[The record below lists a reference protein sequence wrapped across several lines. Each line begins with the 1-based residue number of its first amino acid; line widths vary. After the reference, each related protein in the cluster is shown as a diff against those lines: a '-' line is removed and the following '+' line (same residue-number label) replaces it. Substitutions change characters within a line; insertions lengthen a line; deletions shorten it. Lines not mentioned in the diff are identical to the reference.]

1 MPRCF
6 NDDNIY
12 RNMIRRNF
20 LKAASALS
28 TAGLLQVNGT
38 AAKSVIQN
46 FDSEREYWVN
56 MLTKITL
63 PVLQALSENKLKALM
78 PVEAKEGLQEDRRRV
93 TYLEA
98 LGRSLA
104 GIAPWLELGV
114 DDTPE
119 GKLRKKF
126 IDLSVASIKNAVT
139 PTSADYMNFTEHGQP
154 LVDAAFLA
162 HALIRAPKQL
172 WGNLDTKARGHLVNA
187 LKATRTI
194 QPPQNNW
201 LLFSAMVEAAML
213 KFTGIYNKST
223 VAFALQQ
230 HEAWYKGDSI
240 YGDGS
245 ELAFDYYNSF
255 VIQPMMLDITTTI
268 HEIEKNYDDKIL
280 LYERRAGRY
289 AEIQERLISPEG
301 AFPPTGRSIAYRC
314 GAFQLLAQLALQKKL
329 PPSLEPEQVRSA
341 LTAVIKRSM
350 DATGT
355 FDNNGW
361 LTIGFCGH
369 QPGIGEGYVS
379 TGSLYL
385 CTVAF
390 LPLGLPAAD
399 AFWTN
404 PFMEWTSLKAYSG
417 KNFPIDHSLKK

>member
-1 MPRCF
+1 
-6 NDDNIY
+6 
-12 RNMIRRNF
+12 MIRRNF
-20 LKAASALS
+20 LKAASTLS
-28 TAGLLQVNGT
+28 AAGLFPFNEGT
-38 AAKSVIQN
+38 AKSVIKN
-46 FDSEREYWVN
+46 FDGEREYWIST
-56 MLTKITL
+56 LTKITL
-63 PVLQALSENKLKALM
+63 PVLQALSEKKLKVLM
-78 PVEAKEGLQEDRRRV
+78 PVEAKEGLLEDRKRV

-104 GIAPWLELGV
+104 GIAPWLELGA
-114 DDTPE
+114 DNTKE

-139 PTSADYMNFTEHGQP
+139 PSSPDYMNFTEHGQP

-172 WGNLDTKARGHLVNA
+172 WENLDTEARGYLVNA
-187 LKATRTI
+187 LKSTRTI

-201 LLFSAMVEAAML
+201 LLFSAMVEAALL
-213 KFTGIYNKST
+213 KFTGTYNKST
-223 VAFALQQ
+223 VEYALQQ
-230 HEAWYKGDSI
+230 TEAWYKGDSI
-240 YGDGS
+240 YGDGA

-255 VIQPMMLDITTTI
+255 VIQPMMLDITNTI
-268 HEIEKNYDDKIL
+268 HEVEKNYDDKIA
-280 LYERRAGRY
+280 LYEKRSGRY

-301 AFPPTGRSIAYRC
+301 SFPPVGRSIAYRC

-329 PPSLEPEQVRSA
+329 PSSLEPAQVRSA

-350 DATGT
+350 DAPGT

-369 QPGIGEGYVS
+369 QPGIGEAYIS

-390 LPLGLPAAD
+390 LPLGLPATD
-399 AFWTN
+399 AFWSN

-417 KNFPIDHSLKK
+417 KSFPIDHALKK